1 MGTQHHGG
9 GGGAGKVKHSDI
21 SFTKH
26 FDKASISLWLACCTG
41 QHFEEATL
49 HCRKAGGEQE
59 VYLKIKLK
67 DAIISHYSVGGHSK
81 GDLPIMDEFTLNV
94 GSIEKEYKTQTSKGS
109 VEGPVKGGWNLKTN
123 AKI

>member
-1 MGTQHHGG
+1 MEPPPDGHAAPRRRRRRRPGREAQRH
-9 GGGAGKVKHSDI
+9 KL
-21 SFTKH
+21 TKH

-81 GDLPIMDEFTLNV
+81 GDLPIID
-94 GSIEKEYKTQTSKGS
+94 SS
-109 VEGPVKGGWNLKTN
+109 P
-123 AKI
+123 